1 MAIDQIEEVIKPM
14 EPTILGSQLYY
25 ELLPT
30 DLLIGLSVETLH
42 VIPGPLETSGFLDAL
57 SKTLSVYPL
66 SAGRFEPSSEPR
78 GKWKIRLTNSGVPLK
93 FLTSNAD
100 QIMPDNR
107 VIQNQGV
114 ASLVE
119 KVNVTKILRPYNDEP
134 LARFTIIYF
143 VKIGY
148 TAIGFS
154 QYHPLGDGYTVIK
167 FLRHLSQNYQ
177 RLPELDPPPSY
188 DPPYSPTSPY
198 LYGYSSPKY
207 PRDTL
212 TTYNLDFPIID
223 GGIPPLKGNRN
234 EEASHVVI
242 HFNAKMIE
250 NVHKAVLRLA
260 EADKGDNVGN
270 MVFSKQ
276 DTLIALLVRAFTI
289 SDPDNAISD
298 IVTLF
303 MFRGIGATLP
313 TAACNALLCALT
325 DPPSCDPMDEPIESV
340 ATRIRLALQRMRDP
354 EFLEAYAAKVRDQ
367 MQNISDANI
376 DWDLTPQRGQ
386 MFVNSTWRFDW
397 TSPHFGY
404 PSQTQFFHT
413 ILQKPRY
420 LKIVQPN
427 PTRLADGS
435 WKTYNGDAEVTFS
448 LLKNRTEIVYADIV
462 V

>member
-1 MAIDQIEEVIKPM
+1 
-14 EPTILGSQLYY
+14 
-25 ELLPT
+25 
-30 DLLIGLSVETLH
+30 
-42 VIPGPLETSGFLDAL
+42 
-57 SKTLSVYPL
+57 
-66 SAGRFEPSSEPR
+66 
-78 GKWKIRLTNSGVPLK
+78 
-93 FLTSNAD
+93 
-100 QIMPDNR
+100 MPDNR

-154 QYHPLGDGYTVIK
+154 QYHPLGKFTQTSGSEVLTWTFFKGDGYTVIK

-303 MFRGIGATLP
+303 MVRRIQWPSVSFVVWVITMVIQLVQFRGIGATLP

-386 MFVNSTWRFDW
+386 MFVNSTWR
-397 TSPHFGY
+397 
-404 PSQTQFFHT
+404 
-413 ILQKPRY
+413 
-420 LKIVQPN
+420 
-427 PTRLADGS
+427 
-435 WKTYNGDAEVTFS
+435 
-448 LLKNRTEIVYADIV
+448 
-462 V
+462 